1 MTRCPS
7 LSSLALVLFGV
18 VCVAAGSAHAQRRGV
33 PREAVDACD
42 GREDGDDC
50 EVRLGGRDVAGT
62 CMAPPDGELVCVLDR
77 GAIPPP
83 AHRHDDALCDA
94 WDEDACEGR

>member
-1 MTRCPS
+1 
-7 LSSLALVLFGV
+7 
-18 VCVAAGSAHAQRRGV
+18 
-33 PREAVDACD
+33 
-42 GREDGDDC
+42 
-50 EVRLGGRDVAGT
+50 
-62 CMAPPDGELVCVLDR
+62 VLDR